1 MSDDNENEKKIGS
14 LVKGKNSAA
23 DMLTGKAK
31 VERKAETYEYKGGG
45 YYGGYYGGG
54 YRRSSFND
62 HYDLGSSYSYPRRRN
77 YNGTTEGTGR
87 ELFDDEYLASLREQ
101 RQKEKD
107 EARAKAAKPRLPFA
121 PSDGTI
127 RIAGEKA
134 YMARATLER
143 IVVDT
148 MKLVDEMMSAN
159 KVILDAKDRD
169 KIKAQIRTSIYQG
182 YGEDSDGMW
191 AKLVIE

>member
-31 VERKAETYEYKGGG
+31 VERKAETYEYNGGG
-45 YYGGYYGGG
+45 YYGG
-54 YRRSSFND
+54 RSSYGD
-62 HYDLGSSYSYPRRRN
+62 DYDLGYSYSYPRRRN

>member
-45 YYGGYYGGG
+45 YYGGYYGG
-54 YRRSSFND
+54 RSSYGD
-62 HYDLGSSYSYPRRRN
+62 HYDLGHSYSYPRRRN

-87 ELFDDEYLASLREQ
+87 ELFDDEYLASLREK
-101 RQKEKD
+101 RKKEKD
-107 EARAKAAKPRLPFA
+107 EARANAAKPRLPFA

-182 YGEDSDGMW
+182 YGEDADGMW